1 VFESLLLRRC
11 VLLAVDRARSP
22 EAALL
27 HTKKKSLSDKN
38 TLFCE
43 QQMQRT
49 LRAKLLKTSSSADR
63 DERDKAQLASES
75 SGTSPAWRSSVACI
89 RVLAWL
95 ETAEQLEHE
104 GKAGGQSANLVRPG
118 VKGSCEGVP
127 DDSLA
132 SMPHFGI
139 RG

>member
-1 VFESLLLRRC
+1 LLL
-11 VLLAVDRARSP
+11 VAY
-22 EAALL
+22 
-27 HTKKKSLSDKN
+27 KKKILSDKN

-104 GKAGGQSANLVRPG
+104 GKAGGQSASSVRPG
-118 VKGSCEGVP
+118 VKGICEGVP

-132 SMPHFGI
+132 SMPHFGV